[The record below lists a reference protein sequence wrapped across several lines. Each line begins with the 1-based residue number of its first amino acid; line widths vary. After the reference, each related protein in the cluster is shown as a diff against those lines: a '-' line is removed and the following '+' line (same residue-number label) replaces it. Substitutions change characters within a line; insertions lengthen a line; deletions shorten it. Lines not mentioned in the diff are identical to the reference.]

1 MIKEYC
7 VFFSDIIHK
16 YINLCIAAGK
26 FIDDLNQAE
35 VRPLY
40 KKDGRTD
47 KSNYRPISI
56 LSNVSKIYERSL
68 YNQLYDYFDKNIFSK
83 HQCGF
88 RKGFGT
94 QHALLVMLEK
104 MKITCN
110 RKGFCAA
117 VLKDLSK
124 AFDCICHDLLIAKL
138 NAYGLER
145 NALKL
150 AYDYL
155 SNRSQKTK
163 VGSSFS
169 TYLDIA
175 YGVPQGSI
183 LGPLLFNIDL
193 CDLFFENYS
202 SDFANFADDTTPY
215 ECGHSFNEVINNLE
229 ATTENFF

>member
-1 MIKEYC
+1 
-7 VFFSDIIHK
+7 
-16 YINLCIAAGK
+16 
-26 FIDDLNQAE
+26 
-35 VRPLY
+35 
-40 KKDGRTD
+40 
-47 KSNYRPISI
+47 
-56 LSNVSKIYERSL
+56 
-68 YNQLYDYFDKNIFSK
+68 
-83 HQCGF
+83 
-88 RKGFGT
+88 
-94 QHALLVMLEK
+94 MLEK
-104 MKITCN
+104 MKTTRD

-117 VLKDLSK
+117 VLTDLSK
-124 AFDCICHDLLIAKL
+124 AFDCICHDLVIAKL

-150 AYDYL
+150 AYDCL

-169 TYLDIA
+169 TYLDIV

-193 CDLFFENYS
+193 CDLFFENYN

-229 ATTENFF
+229 TTTEKVFEWFSFNNLKASALKCHLFLSPYEPLSLNVSGSTIESSSCGKLLGIFIDNNFTFEITLIEFVAKLARNSMHCLEFPNTFLEIKNIYYLNRS